1 MDDAA
6 AAEHAEEYLEQV
18 EEAEALAAILERDF
32 AVRSRATGRE
42 LRDLDVLR
50 SDPRQPGDLVFQVAV
65 EVEIPFEAGLRVALP
80 DSTAAAGPSSAA
92 EPGGG
97 GGPTG
102 LRVEHLPKV
111 QLLMV
116 LPPAYPAA
124 AAPHAV
130 VHCAWLGRGEKERVN
145 AELARQCDENA
156 AAGGGPMGFFL
167 ADWLK
172 NELLAFLGVAD
183 RGELRLGPPEGVAP
197 GVQRK
202 VVAKTAAKLAAHDEA
217 MRERAFNRGTHVCPI
232 CFEPKAGLASLRL
245 ACSHA
250 FCRACLRQHA
260 EVNVREGSLGAIR
273 CPDTACRVAL
283 GPADLRKVLPAEAF
297 ERWETLTLE
306 RSLDQVSTGGRRA
319 GRSGGLTEKKKM
331 EDVQY
336 CPRCTAVCVRDPE
349 EEAALCG
356 TCFYSFCTLCL
367 GARHPGTE
375 CLNAEQKLEILRNRT
390 KNHREVQAEVL
401 RKKRELEADIA
412 AQKYVRLN
420 CKTCP
425 KCRNAIEKVSPPPA
439 PRPGPRPG
447 ADGGEP

>member
-42 LRDLDVLR
+42 LRDLGALR

-80 DSTAAAGPSSAA
+80 DSAAAAGPSSAA

-97 GGPTG
+97 PTG
-102 LRVEHLPKV
+102 FAVEHLPKV

-124 AAPHAV
+124 AAHAG
-130 VHCAWLGRGEKERVN
+130 VHCAGLGRGEKERVN

-156 AAGGGPMGFFL
+156 AAEGGPMGFFL

-183 RGELRLGPPEGVAP
+183 RGELRLQPPRGVAP

-217 MRERAFNRGTHVCPI
+217 MRERAFNRGTHACPI

-245 ACSHA
+245 ACGHA

-273 CPDTACRVAL
+273 CPDTQCRAAL
-283 GPADLRKVLPAEAF
+283 GPADLRKVLPAEVF
-297 ERWETLTLE
+297 DRWETLTLE
-306 RSLDQVSTGGRRA
+306 RSLDQVSGTCGRRA
-319 GRSGGLTEKKKM
+319 GRGQGLTREKRWRTSSTARGAPPSA
-331 EDVQY
+331 
-336 CPRCTAVCVRDPE
+336 CATPRRRRPCAGPASTASAPS
-349 EEAALCG
+349 ASG
-356 TCFYSFCTLCL
+356 
-367 GARHPGTE
+367 PGT
-375 CLNAEQKLEILRNRT
+375 R
-390 KNHREVQAEVL
+390 
-401 RKKRELEADIA
+401 
-412 AQKYVRLN
+412 
-420 CKTCP
+420 
-425 KCRNAIEKVSPPPA
+425 
-439 PRPGPRPG
+439 GPS
-447 ADGGEP
+447 A